1 MESYGITLLTTEI
14 PSDLS
19 EEFNSLELSAKKN
32 VLLDLTLPVE
42 VAELLLENDQNNI
55 ARILED
61 NSVVDRLGQSCDED
75 EECLTLKIQ
84 TLEVVIAAEE
94 DSEAFYDQE
103 IERKTEAVNHWKNR
117 LDQTSDVVEQLAVDW
132 GDVVNQQTDPAVTK
146 EQLTTMLKSKCC
158 NWHIDDTAD
167 EEFMAYRESNTIN
180 TGGTLDWQTYK
191 VMQAKVDNAL
201 SFDPLYPATQAE
213 IVASTKIALQK
224 REREAVRELDTLSNA
239 KAQTANYIK
248 STWPGIKAM
257 SRDEKIEKA
266 ATALG
271 LAMGGVA
278 KFGTVNDDMTDSEK
292 ALRIASGVADIA
304 SAVAEFLPPPASIV
318 TGSISSMISIFDSTP
333 STEDVVREQFAIM
346 KDFMG
351 EKFEEQRQFID
362 GKFEDQQQFIKDS
375 FLKQQDFID
384 GKIDDLTSKL
394 DENNVVQYKLYQ
406 LQLENLQDQKN
417 TIIQAIESLN
427 DNIDDA
433 IDELKD
439 FYQNEKMVEISIDA
453 ESILAEI
460 EEKLY
465 FLQADDNTNVDDH
478 IADAID
484 RRINTM
490 GRTYEVN
497 RIKNNFEAFCV
508 NNQLRSQCKQT
519 ALQKSLCFG
528 IAYAYFSIEKNRHT
542 TLLGLINLLQGTVY
556 RNINVRYLEVIELR
570 TTELIDWTSDIF
582 QDKDIVCPMFYM
594 ETHLWLD
601 DDHMAMTYNHLSE
614 MNPYLKEYL
623 ADLSFDKCKAW
634 QEKFRKDCCQC
645 NEVGSVDL
653 LCTSVAGDF
662 EGAQCE
668 CRDDVPIGGLK
679 CDQCNSGYYQFP
691 NCYECGCN
699 DDGTIDTTGECDDT
713 GVCQCMTDAYWTGDK
728 CDRCMDQ
735 YYLDDDFCARKY

>member
-1 MESYGITLLTTEI
+1 MHVFSVSDTAADTFVAKLESYGITLLTTEI

-103 IERKTEAVNHWKNR
+103 IERKTESVNHWKNR

-132 GDVVNQQTDPAVTK
+132 GDVVNQQTDPAKTK

-278 KFGTVNDDMTDSEK
+278 KFGTVTDDMTDSEK

-351 EKFEEQRQFID
+351 EKFEEQQQFID
-362 GKFEDQQQFIKDS
+362 GKFEEQQQFINDS
-375 FLKQQDFID
+375 FLKQQEFID
-384 GKIDDLTSKL
+384 GKIDEITSKL

-406 LQLENLQDQKN
+406 LQLENLEDQKN
-417 TIIQAIESLN
+417 IIVQAIENLN
-427 DNIDDA
+427 DTIDDA

-439 FYQNEKMVEISIDA
+439 FFQNEKMVEISIDA
-453 ESILAEI
+453 ESLLAEI

-497 RIKNNFEAFCV
+497 RIKNNFETYCV
-508 NNQLRSQCKQT
+508 DNQIKSQCTQT
-519 ALQKSLCFG
+519 PLQKSLCFG
-528 IAYAYFSIEKNRHT
+528 IAYAYFSIESNRNH
-542 TLLGLINLLQGTVY
+542 TLLGLINLLQGTSY
-556 RNINVRYLEVIELR
+556 
-570 TTELIDWTSDIF
+570 
-582 QDKDIVCPMFYM
+582 
-594 ETHLWLD
+594 
-601 DDHMAMTYNHLSE
+601 
-614 MNPYLKEYL
+614 
-623 ADLSFDKCKAW
+623 
-634 QEKFRKDCCQC
+634 
-645 NEVGSVDL
+645 
-653 LCTSVAGDF
+653 
-662 EGAQCE
+662 
-668 CRDDVPIGGLK
+668 
-679 CDQCNSGYYQFP
+679 
-691 NCYECGCN
+691 
-699 DDGTIDTTGECDDT
+699 
-713 GVCQCMTDAYWTGDK
+713 
-728 CDRCMDQ
+728 
-735 YYLDDDFCARKY
+735 

>member
-94 DSEAFYDQE
+94 DSESFYDQE

-132 GDVVNQQTDPAVTK
+132 GDVVNQQTDPAKTK

-278 KFGTVNDDMTDSEK
+278 KFGTVNDDMTD
-292 ALRIASGVADIA
+292 RILTYRLD
-304 SAVAEFLPPPASIV
+304 PP
-318 TGSISSMISIFDSTP
+318 IS
-333 STEDVVREQFAIM
+333 
-346 KDFMG
+346 
-351 EKFEEQRQFID
+351 
-362 GKFEDQQQFIKDS
+362 
-375 FLKQQDFID
+375 
-384 GKIDDLTSKL
+384 
-394 DENNVVQYKLYQ
+394 
-406 LQLENLQDQKN
+406 
-417 TIIQAIESLN
+417 
-427 DNIDDA
+427 
-433 IDELKD
+433 
-439 FYQNEKMVEISIDA
+439 
-453 ESILAEI
+453 
-460 EEKLY
+460 
-465 FLQADDNTNVDDH
+465 
-478 IADAID
+478 
-484 RRINTM
+484 
-490 GRTYEVN
+490 
-497 RIKNNFEAFCV
+497 
-508 NNQLRSQCKQT
+508 
-519 ALQKSLCFG
+519 
-528 IAYAYFSIEKNRHT
+528 
-542 TLLGLINLLQGTVY
+542 
-556 RNINVRYLEVIELR
+556 
-570 TTELIDWTSDIF
+570 
-582 QDKDIVCPMFYM
+582 
-594 ETHLWLD
+594 
-601 DDHMAMTYNHLSE
+601 
-614 MNPYLKEYL
+614 
-623 ADLSFDKCKAW
+623 
-634 QEKFRKDCCQC
+634 
-645 NEVGSVDL
+645 
-653 LCTSVAGDF
+653 
-662 EGAQCE
+662 
-668 CRDDVPIGGLK
+668 
-679 CDQCNSGYYQFP
+679 
-691 NCYECGCN
+691 
-699 DDGTIDTTGECDDT
+699 
-713 GVCQCMTDAYWTGDK
+713 
-728 CDRCMDQ
+728 
-735 YYLDDDFCARKY
+735 